1 MFGRNVLC
9 LVDFN
14 KFICVH
20 INSIHFLNKKVKENL
35 QCNFEHRKTFKHLNS
50 LNTEMT
56 LDSSVKRQIYRNQGE
71 MQIFNVYLLC
81 LLI

>member
-20 INSIHFLNKKVKENL
+20 INSINFLNKNVFLKRLKKIYSVTLNTE
-35 QCNFEHRKTFKHLNS
+35 KHLNIEI
-50 LNTEMT
+50 L
-56 LDSSVKRQIYRNQGE
+56 
-71 MQIFNVYLLC
+71 
-81 LLI
+81 